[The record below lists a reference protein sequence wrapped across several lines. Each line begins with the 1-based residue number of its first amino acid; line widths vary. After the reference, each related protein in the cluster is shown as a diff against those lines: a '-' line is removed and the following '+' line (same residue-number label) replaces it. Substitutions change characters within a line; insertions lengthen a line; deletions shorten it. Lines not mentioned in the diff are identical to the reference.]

1 MLDRETLQEAQ
12 RVAHSDAL
20 NLVLEDLIKKY
31 TVEWIN
37 SDPKDAQVREIA
49 GHRVQAIQALR
60 DELRSVAK
68 SDDVTKWNRRLR
80 GKTV

>member
-12 RVAHSDAL
+12 RIANSDAL
-20 NLVLEDLIKKY
+20 NAVLEGLINKY

-37 SDPKDAQVREIA
+37 SDPKDALVREIA
-49 GHRVQAIQALR
+49 WHRVQAIQALR

-68 SDDVTKWNRRLR
+68 SDDVAKWNRRLR

>member
-12 RVAHSDAL
+12 RVASSDAL
-20 NLVLEDLIKKY
+20 NAVLEELIKKY
-31 TVEWIN
+31 TGEWIN

-49 GHRVQAIQALR
+49 WHRVQAVQALR

-68 SDDVTKWNRRLR
+68 SDDVAKWNRRLR

>member
-31 TVEWIN
+31 TGEWIN

-49 GHRVQAIQALR
+49 WHRVQAIQALR
-60 DELRSVAK
+60 DELRSIAR
-68 SDDVTKWNRRLR
+68 SDDVAKWNRRLR

>member
-12 RVAHSDAL
+12 RIANSDAL
-20 NLVLEDLIKKY
+20 NLVLEELIKKR

-37 SDPKDAQVREIA
+37 SDPKDPLVREIA
-49 GHRVQAIQALR
+49 WHSVQAIQALR
-60 DELRSVAK
+60 NELRSVAQ
-68 SDDVTKWNRRLR
+68 SDDVAKWNRRLR